1 MENNQ
6 METKIKKIALITGG
20 SRGLGKDMALALA
33 RAGID
38 VVLTYHTNQQ
48 AGERVVAAIRELGG
62 KAVALQFDVSQIAT
76 FDGFLERLQATLR
89 ETWNTEQVDF
99 LINNAG
105 IGKTISIANLTENDF
120 DTLLN
125 IHFKGVVFL
134 TQKTLVMMNDGGGV
148 VFITAASDR
157 YIVPGYS
164 AYAACKGAV
173 EVFARYVAK
182 EYGARGIRANT
193 VAPGGIETDFNNAAI
208 RSNPKLQEFIKAQ
221 TALGRVGAPDD
232 IGGVVSFLC
241 SDDAKWLNG
250 QRLEVT
256 GGFNL

>member
-1 MENNQ
+1 MPTENDVISKN
-6 METKIKKIALITGG
+6 KIAIITGG
-20 SRGLGKDMALALA
+20 SRGLGKDMALSLA
-33 RAGID
+33 RVGID
-38 VVLTYHTNQQ
+38 VVLTYHSNKQE
-48 AGERVVAAIRELGG
+48 GDKVADTIRGLGG
-62 KAVALQFDVSQIAT
+62 KAVALQFDVSQISS
-76 FDGFLERLQATLR
+76 FDAFLEQLKAVLR
-89 ETWNTEQVDF
+89 ETWDTERVDF

-105 IGKTISIANLTENDF
+105 IGKTIPIANLTENDF

-134 TQKTLVMMNDGGGV
+134 TQKILAMMNDGGGV
-148 VFITAASDR
+148 VFITAAGDR
-157 YIVPGYS
+157 YIVPGYA
-164 AYAACKGAV
+164 AYASCKGAV

-208 RSNPKLQEFIKAQ
+208 RSNPKLQEFIKTQ
-221 TALGRVGAPDD
+221 TALGRIGAPDD
-232 IGGVVSFLC
+232 IGGVVAFLC
-241 SDDAKWLNG
+241 GDDAKWLTG

>member
-33 RAGID
+33 RGGID

-76 FDGFLERLQATLR
+76 FDGFLERLQAALR

-105 IGKTISIANLTENDF
+105 IGKTISIANL
-120 DTLLN
+120 
-125 IHFKGVVFL
+125 
-134 TQKTLVMMNDGGGV
+134 TLVMMNDGGGV